1 MEKEK
6 KQVEVFELLIDCEA
20 ALTGALRS
28 CQELSRYTMRKV
40 AFFESFDLERLE
52 KIKED
57 ARWLNSKLNILECD
71 VCAKKVVNPDYYVKN
86 DAE

>member
-6 KQVEVFELLIDCEA
+6 KQEEVFELLIDCEA

-28 CQELSRYTMRKV
+28 CQELSRYTMRKLAV
-40 AFFESFDLERLE
+40 FENFDLERLE
-52 KIKED
+52 KLKED

-71 VCAKKVVNPDYYVKN
+71 TTAKSVANPNYYVKD